1 MNTCGHLLK
10 IHMQNFT
17 EHRVKCNMS
26 RAQSS
31 ASCPNSTALQQLKT
45 SLQQRNPIVA
55 NLFRLSKQ
63 NFRRMSRKKVLRK
76 ERAKKVNQ
84 TEGTTINTTLPIKL
98 KMKVG
103 LVCLKVPSY

>member
-55 NLFRLSKQ
+55 NLLGYQ
-63 NFRRMSRKKVLRK
+63 NRTSVECHERKF
-76 ERAKKVNQ
+76 
-84 TEGTTINTTLPIKL
+84 
-98 KMKVG
+98 
-103 LVCLKVPSY
+103 